1 MEPSSRVIFH
11 IDVNSAFLSWE
22 SVYHLSL
29 DPGAPDLRRIPS
41 AVGGDPAQ
49 RHGVVLARSVPAK
62 QAGVVTGEP
71 LASALRKC
79 PDLVVVPSRFAVYK
93 QYSSA
98 MMRILEEYTPDI
110 EKFSIDE
117 AFLDMTG
124 TLHLFGDVL
133 ETAHRIRRRI
143 RDELGFTV
151 NAGISSC
158 RLLAKMASD
167 FEKPDRVHTL
177 WPHEIRQK
185 MWPLPV
191 RDLLFVGSSAEKKMR
206 AIGLHTI
213 GDLARCDLSV
223 LKAHLGEKYALQIH
237 AWANGIDDSPVASG
251 ESPGKSF
258 GSSVTLPRD
267 ISDRSDARQVLLSL
281 SETVGTRLRRDGAAG
296 SCVCVELKD
305 WKFRTRSHQKILDAP
320 TDSTARLYEAACG
333 LLDACWDL
341 TPLRL
346 IGLRVTR
353 ICETGCG
360 QMSLFDNGRTRK
372 LQEAERAVDCIR
384 QKYGVDSIRRASFLC
399 PDTLTDH
406 AAGKQK
412 HLT

>member
-22 SVYHLSL
+22 SVYRLSL

-124 TLHLFGDVL
+124 TLHLFGDAL

-267 ISDRSDARQVLLSL
+267 ISDRSDARQVLLSPAKPWGPAFG
-281 SETVGTRLRRDGAAG
+281 GTAQPAAASAWNSRTGNSGPVPIRRF
-296 SCVCVELKD
+296 
-305 WKFRTRSHQKILDAP
+305 WTRRRTPPPGCTRP
-320 TDSTARLYEAACG
+320 PAAC
-333 LLDACWDL
+333 W
-341 TPLRL
+341 T
-346 IGLRVTR
+346 
-353 ICETGCG
+353 
-360 QMSLFDNGRTRK
+360 
-372 LQEAERAVDCIR
+372 
-384 QKYGVDSIRRASFLC
+384 
-399 PDTLTDH
+399 H
-406 AAGKQK
+406 AG
-412 HLT
+412 T